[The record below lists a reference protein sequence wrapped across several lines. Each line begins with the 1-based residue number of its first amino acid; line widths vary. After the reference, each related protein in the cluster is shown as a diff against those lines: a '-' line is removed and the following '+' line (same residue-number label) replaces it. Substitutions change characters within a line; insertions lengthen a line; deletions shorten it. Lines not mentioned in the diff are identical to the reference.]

1 MAISQS
7 KKSASV
13 GISLT
18 IRNKVGEMLAAACD
32 RIVKKL
38 NPLCIAACVMRKALL
53 FFVRTPIFLKVQ
65 VECNFAELVDLLNSD
80 RICSLE
86 VTWILEDI
94 SIIKDS
100 FVLISFSSIPLHC
113 NCAALTLVNAT
124 KVKEEVIIWLEECPS
139 FLFLIVQSDLHNKIY
154 YRFCYKKKKKFV

>member
-1 MAISQS
+1 M
-7 KKSASV
+7 
-13 GISLT
+13 
-18 IRNKVGEMLAAACD
+18 
-32 RIVKKL
+32 
-38 NPLCIAACVMRKALL
+38 
-53 FFVRTPIFLKVQ
+53 Q

-100 FVLISFSSIPLHC
+100 LVLISFSSIHLHC
-113 NCAALTLVNAT
+113 NCAALALANGT
-124 KVKEEVIIWLEECPS
+124 KVKEDVIIWLEKCPS

-154 YRFCYKKKKKFV
+154 YRFYYKKNKKIKIRVNKHLFSFTLISLILLNSI

>member
-1 MAISQS
+1 M
-7 KKSASV
+7 
-13 GISLT
+13 
-18 IRNKVGEMLAAACD
+18 
-32 RIVKKL
+32 
-38 NPLCIAACVMRKALL
+38 
-53 FFVRTPIFLKVQ
+53 Q

-113 NCAALTLVNAT
+113 NCAALALTNAT
-124 KVKEEVIIWLEECPS
+124 KVKEEVIIWLEKCPS

-154 YRFCYKKKKKFV
+154 YRFC

>member
-1 MAISQS
+1 MYSCLCDEESITFFCQNTNFSQ
-7 KKSASV
+7 
-13 GISLT
+13 
-18 IRNKVGEMLAAACD
+18 
-32 RIVKKL
+32 
-38 NPLCIAACVMRKALL
+38 
-53 FFVRTPIFLKVQ
+53 VQ

-113 NCAALTLVNAT
+113 NCAALALVNAT
-124 KVKEEVIIWLEECPS
+124 KVKEEIIIWLEECPT

-154 YRFCYKKKKKFV
+154 YRFCYKKKKFV